1 MWFRSPL
8 FYFGVLFR
16 EQHTLRSSRMK
27 PRIILALVALSVIWG
42 STWMAIRVLVTAVPP
57 MQSASLR
64 FLLASAILLPII
76 QWKRLPWPTGRGL
89 HATLLLSLSMIAVP
103 SALTFWSEQR
113 LSSGLT
119 ALIFGA
125 MPLMTACLTPWM
137 AGRSVPRRAWEAMIV
152 GLGGL
157 GLVMSGAILTSRWQA
172 VGAVAVL
179 LAVSMYA
186 ASSVYAKEALAGVH
200 PFVGAAIQFF
210 LGGIWLALA
219 SMMFERGRT
228 STWNTSAIVAL
239 VFLSV
244 FASALSFTL
253 YYWLLQRIEA
263 YQLTSLQLIVPV
275 LAVAEGAL
283 LLMEPVPWTTIAGAA
298 VVLGSIVFVMRARR
312 GDEQEIELRLA
323 ENPPSSATK

>member
-1 MWFRSPL
+1 
-8 FYFGVLFR
+8 
-16 EQHTLRSSRMK
+16 MK
-27 PRIILALVALSVIWG
+27 PRIILAMVTLSVIWG
-42 STWMAIRVLVTAVPP
+42 STWMAIRVLVTNIPP
-57 MQSASLR
+57 LHSASLR
-64 FLLASAILLPII
+64 FLLASVILLPII

-125 MPLMTACLTPWM
+125 MPLMTAFLTPWM
-137 AGRSVPRRAWEAMIV
+137 AGRSVPRQAWQAMII

-157 GLVMSGAILTSRWQA
+157 GLVMSGAILISLWQA
-172 VGAVAVL
+172 LGALAVL
-179 LAVSMYA
+179 LAVLLYA
-186 ASSVYAKEALAGVH
+186 ASSVYAKEALIEVH
-200 PFVGAAIQFF
+200 PFVSTSIQFF

-219 SMMFERGRT
+219 SLFFEHGQA
-228 STWNTSAIVAL
+228 STWSMQSVIAL

-253 YYWLLQRIEA
+253 YYWLLQHIEA
-263 YQLTSLQLIVPV
+263 YQLTSLQLVVPV

-283 LLMEPVPWTTIAGAA
+283 FMLEPVPWTMIAGAA

-312 GDEQEIELRLA
+312 GDEQEIALGL
-323 ENPPSSATK
+323 ENNHPHNPTK

>member
-1 MWFRSPL
+1 VFNAARFFHSRVFFQDLHPL
-8 FYFGVLFR
+8 
-16 EQHTLRSSRMK
+16 HPSRMRF
-27 PRIILALVALSVIWG
+27 RIILAMVALSVIWG
-42 STWMAIRVLVTAVPP
+42 STWMAIRVLVIAVPP
-57 MQSASLR
+57 MHSASLR
-64 FLLASAILLPII
+64 FLLASVVLLPII

-89 HATLLLSLSMIAVP
+89 RATMLLSLSMIAVP

-137 AGRSVPRRAWEAMIV
+137 AGRSVPRTAWQAMIV

-157 GLVMSGAILTSRWQA
+157 GLVLSGAISTSLWQA
-172 VGAVAVL
+172 VGALAVL
-179 LAVSMYA
+179 LAVLLYA

-200 PFVGAAIQFF
+200 PFVGTSIQFF

-219 SMMFERGRT
+219 SLVFERGRT
-228 STWNTSAIVAL
+228 STWSTQAIVAL
-239 VFLSV
+239 IFLSV

-263 YQLTSLQLIVPV
+263 YQLTSLQLVVPV

-283 LLMEPVPWTTIAGAA
+283 FMLEPVPWTMIAGAA
-298 VVLGSIVFVMRARR
+298 VVLGSIVFVMRAK
-312 GDEQEIELRLA
+312 GADEEGIALHLED
-323 ENPPSSATK
+323 

>member
-1 MWFRSPL
+1 
-8 FYFGVLFR
+8 
-16 EQHTLRSSRMK
+16 MK
-27 PRIILALVALSVIWG
+27 PRIILAMVALSAIWG
-42 STWMAIRVLVTAVPP
+42 STWMAIRVLVVVVPP
-57 MQSASLR
+57 MHSASLR
-64 FLLASAILLPII
+64 FLLASVILLPII

-89 HATLLLSLSMIAVP
+89 HATLMLSLSMIAVP

-137 AGRSVPRRAWEAMIV
+137 AGRPPRRVPRRAWEAMIV

-157 GLVMSGAILTSRWQA
+157 GLVMSGAISTSLWQA

-179 LAVSMYA
+179 FAVLLYA
-186 ASSVYAKEALAGVH
+186 ASSVYAKEALIGVH
-200 PFVGAAIQFF
+200 PFVSTSIQFF

-219 SMMFERGRT
+219 SLVFERGRT
-228 STWNTSAIVAL
+228 AMWSMQAIVAL

-263 YQLTSLQLIVPV
+263 YQLTSLQLVVPV

-283 LLMEPVPWTTIAGAA
+283 FMLEPVPWTMIAGAA

-312 GDEQEIELRLA
+312 GEEQEIELRLA
-323 ENPPSSATK
+323 NNSPHKTTK